1 MEEYIVRRY
10 EENDEL
16 EKAIK
21 NLTNEVMVVENR
33 LWNF

>member
-33 LWNF
+33 L

>member
-1 MEEYIVRRY
+1 MENYIVKRY
-10 EENDEL
+10 EENAEV

>member
-1 MEEYIVRRY
+1 MGEYIVRRY
-10 EENDEL
+10 KENNEL

-33 LWNF
+33 L

>member
-1 MEEYIVRRY
+1 MGEYIVRRY
-10 EENDEL
+10 KENDEL

-33 LWNF
+33 L

>member
-1 MEEYIVRRY
+1 MGEYIVRRY
-10 EENDEL
+10 KENDEL

-33 LWNF
+33 I

>member
-1 MEEYIVRRY
+1 MGEYIVRRY
-10 EENDEL
+10 KENDEL